1 MRIQEF
7 RRFELFM
14 NAKEFE
20 LFYEITSN
28 VGYNYTHLVYA
39 VEEEEYKVILFEYT
53 IDECYELLRERAD
66 WELYEECNRMKS
78 DRIRDLM
85 LEIYYEVYR

>member
-14 NAKEFE
+14 DAEEFE

-28 VGYNYTHLVYA
+28 VGYNYTHTVYKDD
-39 VEEEEYKVILFEYT
+39 EEYKVILFEYT
-53 IDECYELLRERAD
+53 MDECYELLRERAD

-78 DRIRDLM
+78 DRIRDLIN
-85 LEIYYEVYR
+85 EIYYEIYR

>member
-14 NAKEFE
+14 DVEEFE

-28 VGYNYTHLVYA
+28 VGYNYTHIVYA
-39 VEEEEYKVILFEYT
+39 DSEEYKVILFEYT
-53 IDECYELLRERAD
+53 IDECYELLKERAD

-78 DRIRDLM
+78 DRIRDLIN
-85 LEIYYEVYR
+85 EIYYEVYR

>member
-1 MRIQEF
+1 MRVQEF

-14 NAKEFE
+14 NVEEFE

-28 VGYNYTHLVYA
+28 VGYNYTHTFYVGD
-39 VEEEEYKVILFEYT
+39 EEYKVILFEYT

-85 LEIYYEVYR
+85 NEIYYEVYR

>member
-14 NAKEFE
+14 DVEEFE

-28 VGYNYTHLVYA
+28 VGYNYTHTV
-39 VEEEEYKVILFEYT
+39 F
-53 IDECYELLRERAD
+53 
-66 WELYEECNRMKS
+66 
-78 DRIRDLM
+78 
-85 LEIYYEVYR
+85 

>member
-14 NAKEFE
+14 DVEEFE

-28 VGYNYTHLVYA
+28 VGYNYTHTVYKGCG
-39 VEEEEYKVILFEYT
+39 EYKVILFEYT
-53 IDECYELLRERAD
+53 IDECYELLREKAD

-85 LEIYYEVYR
+85 MEIYYEVYR

>member
-14 NAKEFE
+14 NVEEFE

-28 VGYNYTHLVYA
+28 VGYNYTHTVYA
-39 VEEEEYKVILFEYT
+39 DDEEYKVILFEYT
-53 IDECYELLRERAD
+53 MDECYELLKERAD

-78 DRIRDLM
+78 DRIRDLIN
-85 LEIYYEVYR
+85 EIYYEVYR

>member
-14 NAKEFE
+14 DAEEFE

-28 VGYNYTHLVYA
+28 VGYNYTHTVYKDD
-39 VEEEEYKVILFEYT
+39 EEYKVILFEYT
-53 IDECYELLRERAD
+53 MDECYELLRERAD

-78 DRIRDLM
+78 DRIRDLIN
-85 LEIYYEVYR
+85 EIYYEVYR

>member
-1 MRIQEF
+1 MRVQEF

-14 NAKEFE
+14 NVEEFE

-28 VGYNYTHLVYA
+28 VGYNYTHTIYNDD
-39 VEEEEYKVILFEYT
+39 EEYKVILFEYT
-53 IDECYELLRERAD
+53 MDECYELLKERAD

-78 DRIRDLM
+78 DRIRDLIN
-85 LEIYYEVYR
+85 EIYYEVYR

>member
-14 NAKEFE
+14 DAEEFE

-28 VGYNYTHLVYA
+28 VGYNYTHTVYA
-39 VEEEEYKVILFEYT
+39 DGEEYKVILFEYT
-53 IDECYELLRERAD
+53 MDECYELLRERAD

-78 DRIRDLM
+78 DRIRDLIM
-85 LEIYYEVYR
+85 EIYYEVYR